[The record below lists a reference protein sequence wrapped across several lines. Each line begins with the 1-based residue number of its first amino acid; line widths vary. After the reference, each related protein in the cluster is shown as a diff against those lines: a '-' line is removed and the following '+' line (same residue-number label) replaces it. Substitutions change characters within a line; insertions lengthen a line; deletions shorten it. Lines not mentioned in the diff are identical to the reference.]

1 MAITINTNVTAMTAQ
16 RNLNSASSSVADS
29 MQKLSSGLRINSAK
43 DDAAG
48 LQISN
53 RLTNQTNGLN
63 VAMRNANDGVSM
75 AQTAEGAMQESTTI
89 MERMR
94 ELALQSANGSNSD
107 KDREAMQKEMGQ
119 LQAEM
124 NRIADTTSFGGQN
137 LLDGSF
143 GSKSFQIGA
152 NSNETQSLGLMDVSA
167 HAIGRDYKN
176 LDTGPTAV
184 EVKGGT
190 STGDGAFSLNL
201 NGTSHD
207 VAITKDMTADDL
219 KNKLN
224 NIDGVSNIGV
234 DETEREITA
243 ATAGTTSVT
252 GLAAS
257 TTTPATATT
266 AAVTGLDIDTDAT
279 ITFEIDNSANG
290 DGSDMKTITLDNT
303 IITGSQTQAQ
313 LNTALQTAATN
324 AGLTNVSLAAT
335 GTDGFSLTR
344 ADGKDVTINHQKDDG
359 TGTGA
364 TANIAVDGGT
374 ATAVGTTQATATAT
388 GGTEAV
394 GESIDFNI
402 GGQSITLNG
411 ADFAS
416 QQALQDKLD
425 TVFNAADSN
434 ITVTATAGG
443 AFDITSNDGSEV
455 KVSAELKGNDAG
467 TTATIE
473 TADGT
478 GTVALAGD
486 GTTEGKTNTHGG
498 VEAVTEKAFTIDFS
512 AMKLNTDVE
521 EVSFSTTDFDGNTA
535 TEDMTIGSATT
546 TESVASLDLST
557 AEGAQNAI
565 DVLDAA
571 MEQIDE
577 KRAEIGAFQNRM
589 NHTMSNLANI
599 NENVNA
605 SNSRIK
611 DVDFASETINMT
623 KGQILQQAGTSIL
636 AQAKQIPQAALS
648 LLG

>member
-75 AQTAEGAMQESTTI
+75 AQTAEGAMSESTTI

-107 KDREAMQKEMGQ
+107 KDRDAMQTEMGE
-119 LQAEM
+119 LQSEM

-143 GSKSFQIGA
+143 GDSEGKTSFQIGA

-176 LDTGPTAV
+176 LEAGPTGV
-184 EVKGGT
+184 EVKAGT
-190 STGDGAFSLNL
+190 STGDGAFSLNI
-201 NGTSHD
+201 NGNSHD
-207 VAITKDMTADDL
+207 IAITKDMTADDI

-224 NIDGVSNIGV
+224 NIDGLS
-234 DETEREITA
+234 
-243 ATAGTTSVT
+243 
-252 GLAAS
+252 
-257 TTTPATATT
+257 
-266 AAVTGLDIDTDAT
+266 DI
-279 ITFEIDNSANG
+279 
-290 DGSDMKTITLDNT
+290 
-303 IITGSQTQAQ
+303 
-313 LNTALQTAATN
+313 
-324 AGLTNVSLAAT
+324 
-335 GTDGFSLTR
+335 
-344 ADGKDVTINHQKDDG
+344 
-359 TGTGA
+359 
-364 TANIAVDGGT
+364 
-374 ATAVGTTQATATAT
+374 
-388 GGTEAV
+388 
-394 GESIDFNI
+394 
-402 GGQSITLNG
+402 
-411 ADFAS
+411 
-416 QQALQDKLD
+416 
-425 TVFNAADSN
+425 
-434 ITVTATAGG
+434 
-443 AFDITSNDGSEV
+443 
-455 KVSAELKGNDAG
+455 
-467 TTATIE
+467 
-473 TADGT
+473 
-478 GTVALAGD
+478 
-486 GTTEGKTNTHGG
+486 G
-498 VEAVTEKAFTIDFS
+498 VEAVTTSAKEATPSSLALTGLTLTAGDSATFKVGDKDYTLDSGFTDKASLQTSLDKTFKDSGLTVEATGADAFSIKDSTGKNIEFTATLHNTADKTKS
-512 AMKLNTDVE
+512 AVAASKLTIPATGTELVQNLVGK
-521 EVSFSTTDFDGNTA
+521 GNTA
-535 TEDMTIGSATT
+535 AVVPSTKVTTTDGEAAIDAATTGFKLDFSKMKLDTSIESISYTTKGIDAANDKTDEAMKIGTDTT

-557 AEGAQNAI
+557 QAGAQNAI
-565 DVLDAA
+565 DVLDSA
-571 MEQIDE
+571 MEQVDS

-589 NHTMSNLANI
+589 THTMSNLANI

>member
-143 GSKSFQIGA
+143 GEKSFQIGA
-152 NSNETQSLGLMDVSA
+152 NSNETQSLELMDVSS
-167 HAIGRDYKN
+167 HALGRSYSGVADA
-176 LDTGPTAV
+176 TEAV
-184 EVKGGT
+184 AKDFVGGT
-190 STGDGAFSLNL
+190 ATGNSQLSLSL
-201 NGTSHD
+201 GDTEHKID
-207 VAITKDMTADDL
+207 VTRDMTAEDL
-219 KNKLN
+219 QNKLN
-224 NIDGVSNIGV
+224 NIDGVSNISVTETTAGV
-234 DETEREITA
+234 PAKDAVAATQTIKAMTGEFSLNVAGQAVAVDMGSDSVDDVVTNINAAITTA
-243 ATAGTTSVT
+243 IAGDAKYTGMKAEVDKDGNIAITGPADGGDLDIQATVTDGTAGTVT
-252 GLAAS
+252 VGA
-257 TTTPATATT
+257 
-266 AAVTGLDIDTDAT
+266 
-279 ITFEIDNSANG
+279 
-290 DGSDMKTITLDNT
+290 
-303 IITGSQTQAQ
+303 QA
-313 LNTALQTAATN
+313 
-324 AGLTNVSLAAT
+324 
-335 GTDGFSLTR
+335 
-344 ADGKDVTINHQKDDG
+344 
-359 TGTGA
+359 
-364 TANIAVDGGT
+364 
-374 ATAVGTTQATATAT
+374 ATAT
-388 GGTEAV
+388 GTAGTGFSQGTKQTTNGTAATDEV
-394 GESIDFNI
+394 GAKFEISLANAKFDEGIATYN
-402 GGQSITLNG
+402 LNG
-411 ADFAS
+411 AG
-416 QQALQDKLD
+416 DKN
-425 TVFNAADSN
+425 VA
-434 ITVTATAGG
+434 
-443 AFDITSNDGSEV
+443 
-455 KVSAELKGNDAG
+455 
-467 TTATIE
+467 
-473 TADGT
+473 T
-478 GTVALAGD
+478 GTV
-486 GTTEGKTNTHGG
+486 
-498 VEAVTEKAFTIDFS
+498 
-512 AMKLNTDVE
+512 
-521 EVSFSTTDFDGNTA
+521 
-535 TEDMTIGSATT
+535 T

-565 DVLDAA
+565 DVLDSA
-571 MEQIDE
+571 MEQIDD

>member
-124 NRIADTTSFGGQN
+124 NRIADTTSFGGQK

-143 GSKSFQIGA
+143 DTKSFQIGA
-152 NSNETQSLGLMDVSA
+152 NSNETQSLTLTDVSS
-167 HAIGRDYKN
+167 HALGRSYS
-176 LDTGPTAV
+176 GV
-184 EVKGGT
+184 EDVSKALTDEFKAGT
-190 STGDGAFSLNL
+190 STGDTTFSLKL
-201 NGTSHD
+201 GDTEHKIE
-207 VAITKDMTADDL
+207 VTKDMTAEDL
-219 KNKLN
+219 QNKLN
-224 NIDGVSNIGV
+224 NIDGISNIK
-234 DETEREITA
+234 
-243 ATAGTTSVT
+243 VT
-252 GLAAS
+252 NGDKES
-257 TTTPATATT
+257 Q
-266 AAVTGLDIDTDAT
+266 AAVPAVAAETRLEGLTGKMTLNVAGADVAIDTTKTAHDTPDEVVDA
-279 ITFEIDNSANG
+279 I
-290 DGSDMKTITLDNT
+290 
-303 IITGSQTQAQ
+303 
-313 LNTALQTAATN
+313 NTALQA
-324 AGLTNVSLAAT
+324 
-335 GTDGFSLTR
+335 GTDDQKAITASLDQDTGEIVLT
-344 ADGKDVTINHQKDDG
+344 GK
-359 TGTGA
+359 
-364 TANIAVDGGT
+364 
-374 ATAVGTTQATATAT
+374 
-388 GGTEAV
+388 
-394 GESIDFNI
+394 
-402 GGQSITLNG
+402 
-411 ADFAS
+411 
-416 QQALQDKLD
+416 
-425 TVFNAADSN
+425 
-434 ITVTATAGG
+434 
-443 AFDITSNDGSEV
+443 
-455 KVSAELKGNDAG
+455 
-467 TTATIE
+467 
-473 TADGT
+473 ADGT
-478 GTVALAGD
+478 GTVDVKANFAKETVAGD
-486 GTTEGKTNTHGG
+486 DAEIGSVTIKGATTKTHANAVKDLGTTTTNA
-498 VEAVTEKAFTIDFS
+498 AVTGNVGAAAKPEIAGTFDIDLSKAKFDVGIETYS
-512 AMKLNTDVE
+512 LNGAANAN
-521 EVSFSTTDFDGNTA
+521 VSKTV
-535 TEDMTIGSATT
+535 T

-565 DVLDAA
+565 DVLDSA
-571 MEQIDE
+571 MEKVDE

>member
-143 GSKSFQIGA
+143 GEKSFQIGA
-152 NSNETQSLGLMDVSA
+152 NSNETQELGLMDVSS
-167 HAIGRDYKN
+167 HALGRSYSGVADATEAVTADFEGGLSTGSSEFAFKLGDTEHKINVTQDMTAEDLQNKINNANGISNVSVTEKTSGSKEVQAENATTVIKDIKVDTGKN
-176 LDTGPTAV
+176 LKLDIHGEEVTIAAADDVDAIIAKIDTALTDAVAGDATLKGLSVAKDADGNIALTGADSGAKLDIDVKTTTDNTAA
-184 EVKGGT
+184 GT
-190 STGDGAFSLNL
+190 AITVGDKTVLGTAAAKTDSVDVDNGVAFKAEEAATFDIDFSKAKFDVGIDTYDIGDGA
-201 NGTSHD
+201 
-207 VAITKDMTADDL
+207 
-219 KNKLN
+219 KN
-224 NIDGVSNIGV
+224 V
-234 DETEREITA
+234 
-243 ATAGTTSVT
+243 
-252 GLAAS
+252 
-257 TTTPATATT
+257 
-266 AAVTGLDIDTDAT
+266 
-279 ITFEIDNSANG
+279 
-290 DGSDMKTITLDNT
+290 
-303 IITGSQTQAQ
+303 
-313 LNTALQTAATN
+313 
-324 AGLTNVSLAAT
+324 AT
-335 GTDGFSLTR
+335 GT
-344 ADGKDVTINHQKDDG
+344 V
-359 TGTGA
+359 
-364 TANIAVDGGT
+364 
-374 ATAVGTTQATATAT
+374 
-388 GGTEAV
+388 
-394 GESIDFNI
+394 
-402 GGQSITLNG
+402 
-411 ADFAS
+411 
-416 QQALQDKLD
+416 
-425 TVFNAADSN
+425 
-434 ITVTATAGG
+434 
-443 AFDITSNDGSEV
+443 
-455 KVSAELKGNDAG
+455 
-467 TTATIE
+467 
-473 TADGT
+473 
-478 GTVALAGD
+478 
-486 GTTEGKTNTHGG
+486 
-498 VEAVTEKAFTIDFS
+498 
-512 AMKLNTDVE
+512 
-521 EVSFSTTDFDGNTA
+521 
-535 TEDMTIGSATT
+535 T

-571 MEQIDE
+571 MEQVDD

>member
-124 NRIADTTSFGGQN
+124 NRIADTTSFGGQK

-143 GSKSFQIGA
+143 DTKSFQIGA
-152 NSNETQSLGLMDVSA
+152 NSNETQSLTLTDVSS
-167 HAIGRDYKN
+167 HALGRSYS
-176 LDTGPTAV
+176 GV
-184 EVKGGT
+184 EDVSKALTDEFKAGT
-190 STGDGAFSLNL
+190 STGDTTFSLKL
-201 NGTSHD
+201 GDTEHKIE
-207 VAITKDMTADDL
+207 VTKDMTAEDL
-219 KNKLN
+219 QNKLN
-224 NIDGVSNIGV
+224 NIDGISNIK
-234 DETEREITA
+234 
-243 ATAGTTSVT
+243 VT
-252 GLAAS
+252 NGDKES
-257 TTTPATATT
+257 Q
-266 AAVTGLDIDTDAT
+266 AAVPAVAAETRLEGLTGKMTLNVAGADVAIDTTKTAHDTPDEVVDA
-279 ITFEIDNSANG
+279 I
-290 DGSDMKTITLDNT
+290 
-303 IITGSQTQAQ
+303 
-313 LNTALQTAATN
+313 NTALQA
-324 AGLTNVSLAAT
+324 
-335 GTDGFSLTR
+335 GTDAQKAITASLDQDTGEIVLT
-344 ADGKDVTINHQKDDG
+344 GK
-359 TGTGA
+359 
-364 TANIAVDGGT
+364 
-374 ATAVGTTQATATAT
+374 
-388 GGTEAV
+388 
-394 GESIDFNI
+394 
-402 GGQSITLNG
+402 
-411 ADFAS
+411 
-416 QQALQDKLD
+416 
-425 TVFNAADSN
+425 
-434 ITVTATAGG
+434 
-443 AFDITSNDGSEV
+443 
-455 KVSAELKGNDAG
+455 
-467 TTATIE
+467 
-473 TADGT
+473 ADGT
-478 GTVALAGD
+478 GTVDVKANFAKETVTGD
-486 GTTEGKTNTHGG
+486 DAEIGSVTIKGATTKTHANAVKDLGTTTTNA
-498 VEAVTEKAFTIDFS
+498 AVTGNVGAAAKPEIAGTFDIDLSKAKFDVGIETYS
-512 AMKLNTDVE
+512 LNGAANAN
-521 EVSFSTTDFDGNTA
+521 VSKTV
-535 TEDMTIGSATT
+535 T

-565 DVLDAA
+565 DVLDSA
-571 MEQIDE
+571 MEKVDE

>member
-143 GSKSFQIGA
+143 GEKSFQIGA
-152 NSNETQSLGLMDVSA
+152 NSNETQELGLMDVSS
-167 HAIGRDYKN
+167 HALGRSYSGVADATEAVTADFEGGLSTGSSEFAFKLGDTEHKINVTQDMTAEDLQNKINNANGISNVSVVEKTAGAAAEDAVATTQTISGLNTSGAGALTLTVGTEELTVAKDSTEADLVDQINNNAN
-176 LDTGPTAV
+176 LKTAGITATIDNDTKEITISKADGTDLAV
-184 EVKGGT
+184 EAEYKAAAAGSSITIGGGT
-190 STGDGAFSLNL
+190 SYDGGANPVAAKSFDSTNGSEAVAEKAATFDIDFSKAKFDVGIDTYDIGDGA
-201 NGTSHD
+201 
-207 VAITKDMTADDL
+207 
-219 KNKLN
+219 KN
-224 NIDGVSNIGV
+224 V
-234 DETEREITA
+234 
-243 ATAGTTSVT
+243 
-252 GLAAS
+252 
-257 TTTPATATT
+257 
-266 AAVTGLDIDTDAT
+266 
-279 ITFEIDNSANG
+279 
-290 DGSDMKTITLDNT
+290 
-303 IITGSQTQAQ
+303 
-313 LNTALQTAATN
+313 
-324 AGLTNVSLAAT
+324 AT
-335 GTDGFSLTR
+335 GT
-344 ADGKDVTINHQKDDG
+344 V
-359 TGTGA
+359 
-364 TANIAVDGGT
+364 
-374 ATAVGTTQATATAT
+374 
-388 GGTEAV
+388 
-394 GESIDFNI
+394 
-402 GGQSITLNG
+402 
-411 ADFAS
+411 
-416 QQALQDKLD
+416 
-425 TVFNAADSN
+425 
-434 ITVTATAGG
+434 
-443 AFDITSNDGSEV
+443 
-455 KVSAELKGNDAG
+455 
-467 TTATIE
+467 
-473 TADGT
+473 
-478 GTVALAGD
+478 
-486 GTTEGKTNTHGG
+486 
-498 VEAVTEKAFTIDFS
+498 
-512 AMKLNTDVE
+512 
-521 EVSFSTTDFDGNTA
+521 
-535 TEDMTIGSATT
+535 T

-571 MEQIDE
+571 MEQVDD

>member
-119 LQAEM
+119 LQSEM

-143 GSKSFQIGA
+143 GEKSFQIGA
-152 NSNETQSLGLMDVSA
+152 NSNETQSLELMDVSS
-167 HAIGRDYKN
+167 HSLGRSYSGVADVTKA
-176 LDTGPTAV
+176 LADEFEA
-184 EVKGGT
+184 GT
-190 STGDGAFSLNL
+190 STGDKTFSLKL
-201 NGTSHD
+201 GDTEHKIE
-207 VAITKDMTADDL
+207 VTKDMTAEDFE
-219 KNKLN
+219 NKLN
-224 NIDGVSNIGV
+224 NIEGISNIKVTNGDV
-234 DETEREITA
+234 EGKAAIEAKQATQTLSGISTTGNGDMTLAISGIADVTVAQGDTNADIRDAINAEIATKEA
-243 ATAGTTSVT
+243 ATPG
-252 GLAAS
+252 S
-257 TTTPATATT
+257 TTGMKAE
-266 AAVTGLDIDTDAT
+266 LDKDGNIT
-279 ITFEIDNSANG
+279 I
-290 DGSDMKTITLDNT
+290 
-303 IITGSQTQAQ
+303 
-313 LNTALQTAATN
+313 
-324 AGLTNVSLAAT
+324 AG
-335 GTDGFSLTR
+335 
-344 ADGKDVTINHQKDDG
+344 KDDG
-359 TGTGA
+359 TQLTVTAAYA
-364 TANIAVDGGT
+364 TDAAGSTI
-374 ATAVGTTQATATAT
+374 
-388 GGTEAV
+388 
-394 GESIDFNI
+394 NI
-402 GGQSITLNG
+402 GGTDVVGLSGSAVTAAGPGATTNGVTAAAEVAGTFDIDLSKAKFDVGIETYDLNG
-411 ADFAS
+411 AGDEA
-416 QQALQDKLD
+416 
-425 TVFNAADSN
+425 VN
-434 ITVTATAGG
+434 
-443 AFDITSNDGSEV
+443 
-455 KVSAELKGNDAG
+455 
-467 TTATIE
+467 
-473 TADGT
+473 T
-478 GTVALAGD
+478 GTV
-486 GTTEGKTNTHGG
+486 
-498 VEAVTEKAFTIDFS
+498 
-512 AMKLNTDVE
+512 
-521 EVSFSTTDFDGNTA
+521 
-535 TEDMTIGSATT
+535 T

-571 MEQIDE
+571 MEQVDD

-611 DVDFASETINMT
+611 DVDFASETVNMT

>member
-119 LQAEM
+119 LQSEM

-143 GSKSFQIGA
+143 GEKSFQIGA
-152 NSNETQSLGLMDVSA
+152 NSNETQELGLMDVSS
-167 HAIGRDYKN
+167 HALGREYSGVAN
-176 LDTGPTAV
+176 AAEAV
-184 EVKGGT
+184 SAGFVGGT
-190 STGDGAFSLNL
+190 STGDSTFSFKLGDTKHDIAVTANMTAEDLQNKINNADGISNVSVKTKGDYVAPKDGIAAEQKLSGITGEVSLNIGGVTVAVDTATQNTDQKIVDHINTEIQKNADADIKTMKASINDDGEIVVTGKA
-201 NGTSHD
+201 NGSALEIQAT
-207 VAITKDMTADDL
+207 VT
-219 KNKLN
+219 
-224 NIDGVSNIGV
+224 DG
-234 DETEREITA
+234 
-243 ATAGTTSVT
+243 TAGTVT
-252 GLAAS
+252 
-257 TTTPATATT
+257 
-266 AAVTGLDIDTDAT
+266 V
-279 ITFEIDNSANG
+279 
-290 DGSDMKTITLDNT
+290 
-303 IITGSQTQAQ
+303 
-313 LNTALQTAATN
+313 
-324 AGLTNVSLAAT
+324 
-335 GTDGFSLTR
+335 
-344 ADGKDVTINHQKDDG
+344 
-359 TGTGA
+359 
-364 TANIAVDGGT
+364 GGE
-374 ATAVGTTQATATAT
+374 TATAT
-388 GGTEAV
+388 DTAGTGFKQGTKQTENGTAAV
-394 GESIDFNI
+394 LEKAATFDIDFSKAKFDVGIEKYDI
-402 GGQSITLNG
+402 GAG
-411 ADFAS
+411 AKDVA
-416 QQALQDKLD
+416 
-425 TVFNAADSN
+425 
-434 ITVTATAGG
+434 
-443 AFDITSNDGSEV
+443 
-455 KVSAELKGNDAG
+455 
-467 TTATIE
+467 
-473 TADGT
+473 T
-478 GTVALAGD
+478 GTV
-486 GTTEGKTNTHGG
+486 
-498 VEAVTEKAFTIDFS
+498 
-512 AMKLNTDVE
+512 
-521 EVSFSTTDFDGNTA
+521 
-535 TEDMTIGSATT
+535 T

-571 MEQIDE
+571 MEQVDE